1 MRFLNAIVLGM
12 LLIGITGCGGNNET
26 STKVVVPPATEL
38 LKSALN
44 ELASKGEPVGSGG
57 ILLQQYVDRIG
68 DGDAAKAKTLSPMVD
83 AMMTL
88 KDPVKIKAKANEM
101 LKLL

>member
-1 MRFLNAIVLGM
+1 MRFLKLIALGIA
-12 LLIGITGCGGNNET
+12 LLGVCGCGGSNET

-44 ELASKGEPVGSGG
+44 DLVSKGEPLGSGG
-57 ILLQQYVDRIG
+57 ALLQQYVDKIATE
-68 DGDAAKAKTLSPMVD
+68 DAVKAKALSPLVD
-83 AMMTL
+83 SIMTL
-88 KDPVKIKAKANEM
+88 KDPAKIKAKADEM

>member
-1 MRFLNAIVLGM
+1 MRFLKQIVFGM
-12 LLIGITGCGGNNET
+12 LLIVELGCGNNEV
-26 STKVVVPPATEL
+26 STKITVPSDTEL

-44 ELASKGEPVGSGG
+44 KLASKGEPVGSGG
-57 ILLQQYVDRIG
+57 VLLQQYVDKIG
-68 DGDAAKAKTLSPMVD
+68 DGDAAKAKALSPMVD

-101 LKLL
+101 LKML

>member
-1 MRFLNAIVLGM
+1 MRFLKPIVLGM
-12 LLIGITGCGGNNET
+12 VLLGVAGCGGNNET
-26 STKVVVPPATEL
+26 TTKVIVPPTVEL

-57 ILLQQYVDRIG
+57 LLLQQYVDKIATE
-68 DGDAAKAKTLSPMVD
+68 DAAKAKALSPMVD
-83 AMMTL
+83 SLMTL
-88 KDPVKIKAKANEM
+88 KDPAKIKAKANEM

>member
-1 MRFLNAIVLGM
+1 MQFLKPVVLGV
-12 LLIGITGCGGNNET
+12 LLICVTGCGGTNEI

-57 ILLQQYVDRIG
+57 VLLQQYVDRIG
-68 DGDAAKAKTLSPMVD
+68 DTDAAKAKALSPMVD
-83 AMMTL
+83 AMMSL
-88 KDPVKIKAKANEM
+88 NDPAKIKAKANEM
-101 LKLL
+101 LKML